1 MLYFH
6 YDKDKEQRQTR
17 KGEREMMTKE
27 QYEKWLQRFETEP
40 KDKLHRKNMQI
51 KELKKQVRDLEIA
64 LTTMQGAYKGIKED

>member
-1 MLYFH
+1 
-6 YDKDKEQRQTR
+6 
-17 KGEREMMTKE
+17 MMTKE